1 MLTNPVVVRISIMNV
16 SFGSVRKNALSTV
29 MTTGK
34 AMSMKVIDALGDVN
48 SWVVKTFGTI
58 SKYSK

>member
-1 MLTNPVVVRISIMNV
+1 
-16 SFGSVRKNALSTV
+16 
-29 MTTGK
+29 
-34 AMSMKVIDALGDVN
+34 MSMKVIDALGDVN